1 MRTVRISTAELLCFT
16 RSSTGLSW
24 SSSTARMMR
33 CMAAPIR
40 DEQGVTWRALRQSQ
54 LTFVERDVEPARHRL
69 VEPDVGLRHLEGALT
84 PGEQLLTQPGH
95 NNIHYKLQL
104 TIIFW
109 VYYDD
114 PHETFRWG
122 YNVESSIYLG
132 HYLLFFLATIGW
144 TITSKTIFSSSRKN
158 ICWKLYNMPS
168 IVHVIG
174 TILICWNNIIQRIL
188 LYYL

>member
-1 MRTVRISTAELLCFT
+1 MTCMRTVRISTAELLCFT

-84 PGEQLLTQPGH
+84 PGEQLLPQPGH
-95 NNIHYKLQL
+95 NNSHYNWWLYFEVLWQPS
-104 TIIFW
+104 
-109 VYYDD
+109 Y
-114 PHETFRWG
+114 EAFRWG
-122 YNVESSIYLG
+122 YNVESSIYFR

-168 IVHVIG
+168 IVHVFG
-174 TILICWNNIIQRIL
+174 TILIRWME
-188 LYYL
+188 